1 LVHLYWVYLSR
12 NFNSFSIRNMQFIWN
27 RQLKAKAVR
36 VPTPAPQVEDVQVAH
51 IPEPEPE
58 PPKVVEPQ
66 AEPEPEPEPPKVVEP
81 EPAQEV
87 ALPEQEETA
96 PES

>member
-1 LVHLYWVYLSR
+1 
-12 NFNSFSIRNMQFIWN
+12 MQFIWN

-36 VPTPAPQVEDVQVAH
+36 VPPPVEDVQVAH
-51 IPEPEPE
+51 IPEPEAE
-58 PPKVVEPQ
+58 APQ
-66 AEPEPEPEPPKVVEP
+66 VVEP

>member
-1 LVHLYWVYLSR
+1 
-12 NFNSFSIRNMQFIWN
+12 MQFIWN
-27 RQLKAKAVR
+27 RQLKAKALR
-36 VPTPAPQVEDVQVAH
+36 VPPAVEDVQVAH

-58 PPKVVEPQ
+58 APKVVEP
-66 AEPEPEPEPPKVVEP
+66 EPVPEPEAPKVVEPEP

>member
-1 LVHLYWVYLSR
+1 
-12 NFNSFSIRNMQFIWN
+12 MQFIWN
-27 RQLKAKAVR
+27 RQLKAKALR
-36 VPTPAPQVEDVQVAH
+36 VPPAVEDVQVAH

-58 PPKVVEPQ
+58 APKVVEP
-66 AEPEPEPEPPKVVEP
+66 EPVP

>member
-1 LVHLYWVYLSR
+1 
-12 NFNSFSIRNMQFIWN
+12 MQFIWN

-36 VPTPAPQVEDVQVAH
+36 VPPPVEDVQVAH
-51 IPEPEPE
+51 IPEPEAE
-58 PPKVVEPQ
+58 APKVVEP
-66 AEPEPEPEPPKVVEP
+66 EPEPVPEPEAPQVVEP